1 MVCRWFP
8 SFFLF
13 LSLIVASSSPASA
26 QDEPVAT
33 EPTTEPTRVEAT
45 SAPETTT
52 PETTTSDT
60 TLAPAE
66 RTPVDANAPA
76 VVTVAPPLPRLVR
89 PHAFEGEAI
98 IDTFWGF
105 HVHGRGAIALHEM
118 VDFTVHATLYTSPR
132 LGGAS
137 SRTVDV
143 LWVET
148 GIGAR
153 AVLLDGAL
161 WAGGEIGL
169 MHGAL
174 LSDSSEAIPLD
185 GIAVRPYVDARVPL
199 IDHVVGI
206 DGLAQFT
213 VFAPLRQGS
222 GETRTLFHTIA
233 RVGAYLFD
241 IVALGPYW
249 EHLFVE
255 TAGGNLHPATW
266 LGGYVEA
273 RLDFG
278 LVVGAAAGVDLT
290 PDEGLDDGEF
300 YRAWLGW
307 RL

>member
-1 MVCRWFP
+1 MVSRSFP
-8 SFFLF
+8 SFALFLF
-13 LSLIVASSSPASA
+13 LIVVTTSPALA

-33 EPTTEPTRVEAT
+33 EPAPEAT
-45 SAPETTT
+45 PLETTT
-52 PETTTSDT
+52 TETTAT
-60 TLAPAE
+60 TETTERAPVYAE
-66 RTPVDANAPA
+66 APPA
-76 VVTVAPPLPRLVR
+76 VTVEPPAPRQVR

-105 HVHGRGAIALHEM
+105 HIHGRGAIPVHEM
-118 VDFTVHATLYTSPR
+118 VDLTVHATLYTNPR

-148 GIGAR
+148 GVGAR

-233 RVGAYLFD
+233 RVGPYFFD